1 MSSTKPLA
9 SILVLAFGVNL
20 SICKPVWSQEQRS
33 TVDDTLDDVVEL
45 PEVTVFGAARDGR
58 DLLDTPSAV
67 TVIDGAEMD
76 RLQPSA
82 HGGLMGDTPGVVIQG
97 GRGVAQEPNI
107 RGFQDEQVVVRVDG
121 ARQNFDLQHR
131 GRFFVDPIML
141 KQVEVLRGGAS
152 TMFGSG
158 ALGGVISLDTKDA
171 SDILKPGETWGSE
184 VNVGFHGQ
192 GSEALRAIT
201 GAFQKG
207 DVSMLAFF
215 SQRLM
220 YIDLVDGDD
229 NPILD
234 SAVDN
239 LNGMFKLAW
248 KPNSDQEVLLDWRIY
263 VDDGQV
269 PNTANRDTV
278 DADLRESRLV
288 DRDLNHQQYRF
299 KWNYMPFNNNIVN
312 LSTLIYYNSTRSEE
326 RRGN

>member
-58 DLLDTPSAV
+58 DLLDTSSAV

-171 SDILKPGETWGSE
+171 SDILQEKTRGDLIPLTSRLLVLRSPIFPTFTLVGCPSHLPMDWNSSRMTTKPPATAKT
-184 VNVGFHGQ
+184 
-192 GSEALRAIT
+192 ALSHQLPSAP
-201 GAFQKG
+201 
-207 DVSMLAFF
+207 SMLALP
-215 SQRLM
+215 RLT
-220 YIDLVDGDD
+220 LW
-229 NPILD
+229 
-234 SAVDN
+234 
-239 LNGMFKLAW
+239 FTRKL
-248 KPNSDQEVLLDWRIY
+248 P
-263 VDDGQV
+263 
-269 PNTANRDTV
+269 
-278 DADLRESRLV
+278 
-288 DRDLNHQQYRF
+288 
-299 KWNYMPFNNNIVN
+299 
-312 LSTLIYYNSTRSEE
+312 
-326 RRGN
+326 